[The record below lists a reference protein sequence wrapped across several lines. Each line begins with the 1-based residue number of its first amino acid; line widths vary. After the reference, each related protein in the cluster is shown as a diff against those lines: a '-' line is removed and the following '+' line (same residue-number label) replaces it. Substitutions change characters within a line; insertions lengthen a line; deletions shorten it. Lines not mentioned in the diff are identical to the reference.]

1 MFESKKNNNNRKMT
15 IGDIAEELGVSK
27 TTVSRAISGKG
38 RVGQETRNRVLS
50 YIELHDY
57 RPNVIAKGLASSK
70 TFNIAV
76 VLPADSNVVETPFF
90 QGCLMGICEV
100 AASRDY
106 DVVVTT
112 IVANDISLLERIINN
127 KKVDGVILT
136 RLYLHDL
143 SVAYLKK
150 QKIPFLVIG
159 TSDDEDIVQ
168 VDNAHALGCQE
179 MTSLLLSSEI
189 KSIALLV
196 GNQEYIVNQLR
207 LQGFLQGCESQK
219 LSSEKT
225 RIYKNVNTKAMI
237 ERIVEELIKEKIEC
251 IICADDLLC
260 SRVIAILDERGYTV
274 PDNIKV
280 ASFYNSNLL
289 ESHHPAISTIKIDV
303 KDLGRLAGHKLI
315 DMLQGIQIEKK
326 TLASHE
332 IVLKKS
338 TQQSA
343 I

>member
-1 MFESKKNNNNRKMT
+1 MLKPKKPSGNKRMT
-15 IGDIAEELGVSK
+15 IGDIAKELELSK

-38 RVGQETRNRVLS
+38 RVSEDTRRKVMS

-57 RPNVIAKGLASSK
+57 RPNVIARGLASSK
-70 TFNIAV
+70 TYNIAV

-112 IVANDISLLERIINN
+112 IVATDISLLERIISNQ
-127 KKVDGVILT
+127 KVDGVILT

-143 SVAYLKK
+143 SVEYLKK
-150 QKIPFLVIG
+150 QQIPFLVIG
-159 TSDDEDIVQ
+159 TSDDDDVIQ
-168 VDNAHALGCQE
+168 VDNTHALGCQE
-179 MTSLLLSSEI
+179 MTSLLLSTGI
-189 KSIALLV
+189 NSIALLV
-196 GNQEYIVNQLR
+196 GNQEYVVNQHR
-207 LQGFLQGCESQK
+207 LQGFISGCKKHNLPSDRAK
-219 LSSEKT
+219 
-225 RIYKNVNTKAMI
+225 IYENVNTKAMI
-237 ERIVEELIKEKIEC
+237 ERIVEELIKEKVEC
-251 IICADDLLC
+251 VICADDLLC

-274 PDNIKV
+274 PADIKV
-280 ASFYNSNLL
+280 ASFYNSTLL

-303 KDLGRLAGHKLI
+303 KNLGRIAGHKLI
-315 DMLQGIQIEKK
+315 DMLQGIHVESK

-338 TQQSA
+338 TQ
-343 I
+343 

>member
-1 MFESKKNNNNRKMT
+1 MFESEKSSASKKMT
-15 IGDIAEELGVSK
+15 IGDIAKELNVSK

-38 RVGQETRNRVLS
+38 RVGEDTRKRVLS

-57 RPNVIAKGLASSK
+57 RPNVMAKGLASSK
-70 TFNIAV
+70 TYNVAV

-127 KKVDGVILT
+127 QKVDGVILS
-136 RLYLHDL
+136 RLYLRDL
-143 SVAYLKK
+143 SVAYLKE

-159 TSDDEDIVQ
+159 TSDDEEVIQ

-179 MTSLLLSSEI
+179 MTSLLLSSGI

-196 GNQEYIVNQLR
+196 GNQEYVVNQHR
-207 LQGFLQGCESQK
+207 LQGFINGCEKQS
-219 LSSEKT
+219 LSSDKA
-225 RIYKNVNTKAMI
+225 RIYENVNTKAMI
-237 ERIVEELIKEKIEC
+237 ERIVEELIKEKTEC
-251 IICADDLLC
+251 VICADDLLC
-260 SRVIAILDERGYTV
+260 SRVIAVLDGRGYTV
-274 PDNIKV
+274 PDDIKV
-280 ASFYNSNLL
+280 ASFYNSTLL

-303 KDLGRLAGHKLI
+303 KDLGRIAGHKLI
-315 DMLQGIQIEKK
+315 DMLKGIQVESK
-326 TLASHE
+326 TLSSHE

-338 TQQSA
+338 TQ
-343 I
+343 